1 MESKLFLSFS
11 PHIRDDVSIPKIMWS
26 VNIALLPALL
36 GSLWFFGLRALW
48 LVAVSISAAVGTE
61 ALLEKLM
68 KKPLTIYDGSAVITG
83 ILLAFNLPAG
93 VPLWMPAVGSVVAIG
108 IGKQVFGGLGFNPL
122 NPALLGR
129 AFLMASWPV
138 HMTTD
143 WIPTRYGT
151 MNGIDTVTRATPL
164 KVYQLARDYL
174 SAHQGVSPEQLSQAK
189 ATLTH
194 LSQAYRNLFC
204 GNVSGS
210 LGETSFLLLF
220 VGAFLLFLK
229 GYIGWRISVSFI
241 GTAALG
247 AWIFGGTGRLFTGD
261 PLFHILAG
269 GLALGAFFMATDMVT
284 SPVTPKG
291 KLLFGF
297 GCGLITILI
306 RLVGGYPEGVSY
318 SILLMNLI
326 VPLLDRYTKPRRLGE
341 VRR

>member
-1 MESKLFLSFS
+1 MEAKLSLSSS
-11 PHIRDDVSIPKIMWS
+11 PHIKDDISIPKIMWT
-26 VNIALLPALL
+26 VNIALLPALM
-36 GSLWFFGLRALW
+36 GSVWFFGLRVLW
-48 LVAVSISAAVGTE
+48 LETVSILAAVGTE
-61 ALLEKLM
+61 ALLQKLM
-68 KKPLTIYDGSAVITG
+68 KRPLTIYDGSAVITG

-93 VPLWMPAVGSVVAIG
+93 VPLWMPAVGSAFAIG

-129 AFLMASWPV
+129 AFLMASWGV
-138 HMTTD
+138 HMTQD
-143 WIPTRYGT
+143 WLPTRYGT

-164 KVYQLARDYL
+164 RVYQLARELL
-174 SAHQGVSPEQLSQAK
+174 SRSQEVTPEQLSQAK
-189 ATLTH
+189 ATLAH
-194 LSQAYRNLFC
+194 LPLVYKNLLF

-220 VGAFLLFLK
+220 LGAVLLFAK
-229 GYIGWRISVSFI
+229 GYIGWRIPLSYI
-241 GTAALG
+241 GTVAVG
-247 AWIFGGTGRLFTGD
+247 AWIFGGTGGVFTGD

-284 SPVTPKG
+284 SPVTLKG
-291 KLLFGF
+291 KIIFGA
-297 GCGLITILI
+297 GCGLITLLI

-318 SILLMNLI
+318 SILLMNLV

>member
-1 MESKLFLSFS
+1 MEERLSLSAS
-11 PHIRDDVSIPKIMWS
+11 PHIRDDVSISRVMWT
-26 VNIALLPALL
+26 VNIALLPPLI

-48 LVAVSISAAVGTE
+48 LEAVSILAAVGTE
-61 ALLEKLM
+61 ALLQKLM
-68 KKPLTIYDGSAVITG
+68 KRPLAIYDGSAVITG
-83 ILLAFNLPAG
+83 ILLALNLPPG
-93 VPLWMPAVGSVVAIG
+93 VPLWVPAVGSAFAIG

-129 AFLMASWPV
+129 AFLTASWPV

-143 WIPTRYGT
+143 WLPTRYGT
-151 MNGIDTVTRATPL
+151 MSGFDTVTKATPL
-164 KVYQLARDYL
+164 KVYQLARDCL
-174 SAHQGVSPEQLSQAK
+174 SSEQVVTPEQLSQAK

-194 LSQAYRNLFC
+194 LSQAYKNLLC
-204 GNVSGS
+204 GNVGGS

-220 VGAFLLFLK
+220 VGAFLLFIK
-229 GYIGWRISVSFI
+229 GYIGWRIPVSFI
-241 GTAALG
+241 GTVALG
-247 AWIFGGTGRLFTGD
+247 AWIFGGTERLFTGD

-291 KLLFGF
+291 KLTFGV
-297 GCGLITILI
+297 GCGVITLLI

>member
-1 MESKLFLSFS
+1 
-11 PHIRDDVSIPKIMWS
+11 MWT

-36 GSLWFFGLRALW
+36 GSFWFFGLRALW
-48 LVAVSISAAVGTE
+48 LAVASVISALGTE

-83 ILLAFNLPAG
+83 LLLAFNLPAG
-93 VPLWMPAVGSVVAIG
+93 VPLWMPIVGSAFAIG

-143 WIPTRYGT
+143 WTPTRYGT
-151 MNGIDTVTRATPL
+151 MNGLDAVTKATPL
-164 KVYQLARDYL
+164 KVYQLARQTL
-174 SAHQGVSPEQLSQAK
+174 AAHQGVTPEQVCQAK
-189 ATLTH
+189 ATLASLPH
-194 LSQAYRNLFC
+194 AYRNLFF

-220 VGAFLLFLK
+220 VGALLLFAK
-229 GYIGWRISVSFI
+229 GYIGWRIPLSFI
-241 GTAALG
+241 GTVALG
-247 AWIFGGTGRLFTGD
+247 AWIFGGNRGPFTGD

-269 GLALGAFFMATDMVT
+269 GVALGAFFMATDMVT

-291 KLLFGF
+291 KLCFGF
-297 GCGLITILI
+297 GCGLITVLI

-318 SILLMNLI
+318 SILLMNLV

-341 VRR
+341 VKG

>member
-1 MESKLFLSFS
+1 VEPQLILSSS
-11 PHIRDDVSIPKIMWS
+11 PHIRDDVSISKIMWT

-48 LVAVSISAAVGTE
+48 LEAVGILAAVGTE
-61 ALLEKLM
+61 GLLQKLL

-83 ILLAFNLPAG
+83 ILLSFNLPAG
-93 VPLWMPAVGSVVAIG
+93 VPLWMPAVGSAFAIG

-143 WIPTRYGT
+143 WTPTRYGT
-151 MNGIDTVTRATPL
+151 MNGIDAVTKATPL

-174 SAHQGVSPEQLSQAK
+174 SAHQGVTSQGLAQAQ
-189 ATLTH
+189 ATLAS
-194 LSQAYRNLFC
+194 LPQAYRNLFC

-220 VGAFLLFLK
+220 VGAFLLFIK
-229 GYIGWRISVSFI
+229 GYIGWRVPLSFI
-241 GTAALG
+241 GTVALG
-247 AWIFGGTGRLFTGD
+247 AWMFGGTQGLFTGD

-284 SPVTPKG
+284 SPVTSKG
-291 KLLFGF
+291 KLIFGA

-318 SILLMNLI
+318 SILLMNLV

-341 VRR
+341 IKG